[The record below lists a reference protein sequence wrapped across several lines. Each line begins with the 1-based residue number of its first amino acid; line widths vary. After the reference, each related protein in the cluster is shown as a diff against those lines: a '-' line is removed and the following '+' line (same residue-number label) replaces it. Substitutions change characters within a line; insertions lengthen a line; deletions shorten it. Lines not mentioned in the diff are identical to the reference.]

1 MAIVKTAI
9 SVDEKL
15 FKEAHRMARKLGIP
29 RSRLFSMA
37 LEEYMRQ
44 EENKVLLQRLN
55 QAYAGGSDQ
64 AERKAMG
71 AMRRKQRAM
80 VEGGW

>member
-9 SVDEKL
+9 SVEEGL

-29 RSRLFSMA
+29 RSRLFSLA

-44 EENKVLLQRLN
+44 EENKILLEKLN
-55 QAYAGGSDQ
+55 RVYAGGSDQ
-64 AERKAMG
+64 AERRAIG
-71 AMRRKQRAM
+71 AMKRKQRAI
-80 VEGGW
+80 VEGRW

>member
-1 MAIVKTAI
+1 MAIVKTAV

-15 FKEAHRMARKLGIP
+15 FKEAHRLARRLGIP

-37 LEEYMRQ
+37 LEEYLRQ
-44 EENKVLLQRLN
+44 EENRVLLRQIN

-64 AERKAMG
+64 AERKAMS
-71 AMRRKQRAM
+71 AMKRKQRAM
-80 VEGGW
+80 VEGRW